1 MIQKYQKCK
10 KTFTSFDYNNFPN
23 NILNAKI
30 KEKKLVNKSDILGF
44 ISNSNLD
51 NKIKILAKKAELK
64 QSMIK

>member
-10 KTFTSFDYNNFPN
+10 KTFTTSDYNNFPN

-30 KEKKLVNKSDILGF
+30 KEKKLVN
-44 ISNSNLD
+44 NSD

-64 QSMIK
+64 QSMIKQ

>member
-10 KTFTSFDYNNFPN
+10 KTFTTSDYNNFPN
-23 NILNAKI
+23 NILNTKI
-30 KEKKLVNKSDILGF
+30 KEKKLVN
-44 ISNSNLD
+44 NSD